1 MPRFLRLQNTV
12 IHVPSVSNVSMGTS
26 CLGKPYLYVSYHT
39 AKKQDTLSFAS
50 WDLCEAAFNTVK
62 DAVKEIDTLLSS
74 IPLTTPESPVQ
85 KVTVEIGVQTDDV
98 IIQSPPQPIAEN
110 TS

>member
-26 CLGKPYLYVSYHT
+26 CLGKPYLSISYHT
-39 AKKQDTLSFAS
+39 AKKQDILCYKTWS
-50 WDLCEAAFNTVK
+50 DCEAAFNAVK
-62 DAVKEIDTLLSS
+62 DAVKEIDTLLSAV
-74 IPLTTPESPVQ
+74 PLTSREPVVLQ
-85 KVTVEIGVQTDDV
+85 KVEEVVIKVEETNSVEE
-98 IIQSPPQPIAEN
+98 A

>member
-74 IPLTTPESPVQ
+74 IPLTTPEPVVVQ
-85 KVTVEIGVQTDDV
+85 KVEEVVVKVEETKPVEE
-98 IIQSPPQPIAEN
+98 A

>member
-1 MPRFLRLQNTV
+1 
-12 IHVPSVSNVSMGTS
+12 MGTS